1 MQIER
6 RRRSRKLVVVDF
18 ENVLFGRHEGL
29 SRTFIDETREKIVS
43 LAEARRPIDQ
53 FLVGCNPQL
62 AFAARDAFPTA
73 QLITRTGT
81 NGADRALVEHLD
93 AIHAAARFTEL
104 CIVSGDHE
112 FAGLARDARLAG
124 LVVRVVA
131 PSHGLSTALR
141 LQATAS
147 VLLPAP
153 LDFDRDQFESSQK
166 IAA

>member
-1 MQIER
+1 MQFER
-6 RRRSRKLVVVDF
+6 GQRSRKLVVVDL
-18 ENVLFGRHEGL
+18 ENVLFGRHDGL
-29 SRTFIDETREKIVS
+29 SQTFIDETRAKILS
-43 LAEARRPIDQ
+43 LSEARRPVDQ

-62 AFAARDAFPTA
+62 AFAARDAFPKA

-112 FAGLARDARLAG
+112 FAELARDARLAG

-131 PSHGLSTALR
+131 PSHGLSTELR
-141 LQATAS
+141 LQATAA
-147 VLLPAP
+147 VLLPPP
-153 LDFDRDQFESSQK
+153 LDFDEGLLVSSQK